1 MPDPLFGLIT
11 PACYDTLLVQRD
23 LLGPAGIDCA
33 KKVVAKLLGTA
44 ILFGSFALKLP
55 QIFKILKA
63 RSALGL
69 NPTSQY
75 LEASARRASA
85 LRPPCSLTP
94 RAVLASPPQIP
105 MYTLSL
111 LYPMLLGYPFSSY
124 GETAVILLQ
133 QAVVVALIIAFAE
146 KPPGALAM
154 LGALGAYGGACY
166 ALVAV
171 LPPALRPLMPTAAMV
186 FTVMSRLPQCVTN
199 FRQGHTGQLAL
210 PTVFLNFGGSVARF
224 FTTLVEQGGDPSM
237 LAGYA
242 VGCALNATLLFQGV
256 YYWRATQAATAAASK
271 KRAD

>member
-75 LEASARRASA
+75 LEASALRAST

-94 RAVLASPPQIP
+94 RAVLTSPPQIP

-146 KPPGALAM
+146 KPPARSRCSERSA
-154 LGALGAYGGACY
+154 
-166 ALVAV
+166 
-171 LPPALRPLMPTAAMV
+171 RTAA
-186 FTVMSRLPQCVTN
+186 
-199 FRQGHTGQLAL
+199 
-210 PTVFLNFGGSVARF
+210 
-224 FTTLVEQGGDPSM
+224 
-237 LAGYA
+237 
-242 VGCALNATLLFQGV
+242 
-256 YYWRATQAATAAASK
+256 RATRSSPCCRPRCARSC
-271 KRAD
+271 RPRRSSSR